1 MFTGQSIRVDL
12 DAEGIA
18 ELCFDRRNE
27 AVNKFDN
34 QTIDELRSV
43 VESLR
48 ATALGIPSEADYIA
62 AYCDRTG
69 RADIAHLDFY
79 VAFNMFRLAAIFH
92 GIKGRLARGT
102 AASAQAREYAAG
114 VEWMA
119 EMGWAQVQ
127 RTGAAL

>member
-1 MFTGQSIRVDL
+1 MFSEQSIRIDL

>member
-1 MFTGQSIRVDL
+1 VFGGRSIRADL

-18 ELCFDRRNE
+18 ELCFDRRSE
-27 AVNKFDN
+27 SVNKFDN
-34 QTIDELRSV
+34 QTIDELRSA

-48 ATALGIPSEADYIA
+48 ATALGIPSKADYIA

-102 AASAQAREYAAG
+102 AASISGGLHA
-114 VEWMA
+114 
-119 EMGWAQVQ
+119 
-127 RTGAAL
+127 

>member
-1 MFTGQSIRVDL
+1 MFSGQSIRVDL
-12 DAEGIA
+12 STLGHPLADFAYHLMMYRLPPRIVAG
-18 ELCFDRRNE
+18 LLGSD
-27 AVNKFDN
+27 
-34 QTIDELRSV
+34 ID
-43 VESLR
+43 
-48 ATALGIPSEADYIA
+48 ALGIPSEADYVA
-62 AYCDRTG
+62 AYCSRTG

-102 AASAQAREYAAG
+102 AASVQAREYAAG

-127 RTGAAL
+127 RAGAAL